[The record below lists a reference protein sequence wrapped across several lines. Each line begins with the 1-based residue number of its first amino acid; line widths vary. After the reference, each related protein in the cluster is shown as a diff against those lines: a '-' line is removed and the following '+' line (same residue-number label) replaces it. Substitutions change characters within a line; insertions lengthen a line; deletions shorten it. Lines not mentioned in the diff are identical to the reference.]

1 MMPRRCYYCGRV
13 LRVPAVHRP
22 SCVLQSGVRPPS
34 AAGRTWH
41 AARAAGQQELRM
53 GDTRKETSR

>member
-22 SCVLQSGVRPPS
+22 SCVLQSGVRPQS
-34 AAGRTWH
+34 VAGTRWH
-41 AARAAGQQELRM
+41 VARAAGQQAWRM
-53 GDTRKETSR
+53 DSERKGSR